1 MNFLK
6 NVKSIF
12 RLESNSMT
20 NNWTEK
26 ELSDFRNNLL
36 QVITWTDQLSKNFD
50 YENGKY
56 GLVFRQTNPI
66 YDIIPLYRFGRQS
79 DEITRLNLDYDF
91 GEDYSSWNNWDYSFD
106 RYDHLLEEAI
116 KLRADIGHID
126 LSEIDKL
133 GRILSFQTCVTTHD
147 GAPIVESRNFVDEG
161 DIPPIDT
168 WFYAKRDYYHSDYKC
183 DQSLFCWI
191 PKQFEQVMQQAIN
204 VELLD
209 SYRWLD
215 ENDKDVYIKIKNSR

>member
-6 NVKSIF
+6 SIKSIF
-12 RLESNSMT
+12 SSESSSRNT
-20 NNWTEK
+20 WTQK
-26 ELSDFRNNLL
+26 EFLDFRNNLL
-36 QVITWTDQLSKNFD
+36 QVIIWTDQLSQNFD
-50 YENGKY
+50 FENGKY

-66 YDIIPLYRFGRQS
+66 HNDVPLYKFGRQS
-79 DEITRLNLDYDF
+79 DEIARLNFDYDF
-91 GEDYSSWNNWDYSFD
+91 GDDYCSWNNWDYSFD
-106 RYDHLLEEAI
+106 RYDFFLKEAT
-116 KLRADIGHID
+116 KVRAEIDHVD
-126 LSEIDKL
+126 LSELDKL

-161 DIPPIDT
+161 DVPPIDT
-168 WFYAKRDYYHSDYKC
+168 WFYAKRNYYHSNYKC

-204 VELLD
+204 VEILD

-215 ENDKDVYIKIKNSR
+215 ENDKDLYTKIKNSR